1 MMARNRL
8 SVTGAIGFVVS
19 MLGCVTPT
27 LVALVAALGVSG
39 SAGWLDWILLPLM
52 GLFAALAVYGIVCR
66 FRDHRISN

>member
-39 SAGWLDWILLPLM
+39 SAGWLDYILLPAMAL
-52 GLFAALAVYGIVCR
+52 LESLAV
-66 FRDHRISN
+66 